1 MGKLIKN
8 HLARLIG
15 LTAASYHAAASI
27 QAFIWP
33 KILWDFLTNSL
44 DQAVK
49 PVPILQVMNLFV
61 ALLLLALEWPLPGL
75 PRWTLYHSFEL
86 RIVTF
91 MTAAFL
97 AFFLYQ
103 ATNAAIY
110 YLVGTA
116 LYIWAYS
123 EGENICTQRWEV

>member
-1 MGKLIKN
+1 
-8 HLARLIG
+8 
-15 LTAASYHAAASI
+15 
-27 QAFIWP
+27 
-33 KILWDFLTNSL
+33 
-44 DQAVK
+44 
-49 PVPILQVMNLFV
+49 MNLFV

-123 EGENICTQRWEV
+123 EGEVCLYLFYRFVYHTSMLTRGEEHLYPTVGSVRIPCII